1 MFLSKLKLK
10 NFRKYENL
18 EVPFKEGL
26 NVLIGENDSGK
37 TTIIDAIRILLGTQS
52 HEYYYIDEKD
62 FNNPNEEMKIECTF
76 SFKDGSDSK
85 VAKFLE
91 WITFNDEKKPELIV
105 RLKAIKKELKIKR
118 TVTAGEVDLDTRFDL
133 LDELRVTYLKPLRD
147 ANTEL
152 IAGRSS
158 RLSQILKS
166 HELFFKKENEHQ
178 FITDVKEFNDKIN
191 EYFSS
196 GEGKEILSNINT
208 HLNDFLGKEKKEDY
222 KTSIDIT
229 ENKLDSILNSLNL
242 SLSKNKLGLGTL
254 NQLYMSLELLL
265 FEIDKNTLNLCLIE
279 ELEAHLHP
287 QAQLRTIKHLQ
298 NNFEKNSQIILTTHS
313 VNLASSLKLENLI
326 LCKNKNVYPLGKDYT
341 QLEEENYIFLEMFL
355 DATKANLFFAKGVI
369 FVEGS
374 AENLLV
380 PTIAEI
386 IGRPL
391 DKYGVSIVN
400 ISSTAFNNYSKIFL
414 RKNQNE
420 MIDIPIAIITDLD
433 VKDNSKTEVIK
444 LTEERINKIEDNFEG
459 YKEALISIKDKYYF
473 NKDDLKKDIRKIKN
487 LKKLPD
493 NFGNIIENFPE
504 EETDIDK
511 YRDLIRERKKEDYEN
526 GRIKVFINKCQTLEY
541 DLAMGELAYY
551 LYNAILLTK
560 NKEKISKDKFKKD
573 FENKS
578 VEDKKREIF
587 KNNFYTNYDN
597 NDKSK
602 LSKAEVA
609 LNLSY
614 LLKENEKETKD
625 ILLKDEYCKYII
637 EAIEYAT
644 GNIPI
649 EGSNKN
655 D

>member
-10 NFRKYENL
+10 NFRKYESL
-18 EVPFKEGL
+18 EVSFKDGL
-26 NVLIGENDSGK
+26 NVFIGENDSGK

-62 FNNPNEEMKIECTF
+62 FNNPNEEMEIECTF
-76 SFKDGSDSK
+76 SFKDNSYSK

-118 TVTAGEVDLDTRFDL
+118 TITAGEIDLDTRFDL

-147 ANTEL
+147 ANNEL

-166 HELFFKKENEHQ
+166 HELFYKKENEHP
-178 FITDVKEFNDKIN
+178 FIEFAKEFNENIN
-191 EYFSS
+191 KYFSDD
-196 GEGKEILSNINT
+196 EGKLILSNINK
-208 HLNDFLGKEKKEDY
+208 HLGEFLGKEKKEDY
-222 KTSIDIT
+222 ETDINIT
-229 ENKLDSILNSLNL
+229 EDKLDTILNSLNL

-287 QAQLRTIKHLQ
+287 QAQLRTIKYLQ

-326 LCKNKNVYPLGKDYT
+326 LCKNKNVYSLGKDYT

-380 PTIAEI
+380 PAIAEI
-386 IGRPL
+386 IERPL

-400 ISSTAFNNYSKIFL
+400 VSSTAFNSYSKIFL
-414 RKNQNE
+414 RKNE
-420 MIDIPIAIITDLD
+420 DEIIDIPIAIITDLD
-433 VKDNSKTEVIK
+433 IKDNSETKVIK
-444 LTEERINKIEDNFEG
+444 LTEERIREIEDNFEYDKG
-459 YKEALISIKDKYYF
+459 TFISLKDKFYLNVY
-473 NKDDLKKDIRKIKN
+473 DLKKDIRKIKN

-493 NFGNIIENFPE
+493 GLGERVEKFSMEEIVIEE
-504 EETDIDK
+504 
-511 YRDLIRERKKEDYEN
+511 YRDLIRKRKTEDYEN
-526 GRIKVFINKCQTLEY
+526 GKIKVFINLYQTLEY
-541 DLAMGELAYY
+541 DLAIGELAYY
-551 LYNAILLTK
+551 LYNAILLSK
-560 NKEKISKDKFKKD
+560 NEEEISKEKFEEEFESKSEKEKVKK
-573 FENKS
+573 
-578 VEDKKREIF
+578 IF
-587 KNNFYTNYDN
+587 KDNFYTNYDEN
-597 NDKSK
+597 KKSK

-614 LLKENEKETKD
+614 LLKENIEETRK
-625 ILLKDEYCKYII
+625 ILLRDRYCEYII
-637 EAIEYAT
+637 KAIEYVT
-644 GNIPI
+644 EPI
-649 EGSNKN
+649 TTKGSNEN

>member
-10 NFRKYENL
+10 NFRKYEKL
-18 EVPFKEGL
+18 EVPFKKGV

-37 TTIIDAIRILLGTQS
+37 TAIIDAIRILLGTQS
-52 HEYYYIDEKD
+52 HEYYYMDEKD
-62 FNNPNEEMKIECTF
+62 FNNSNEEMEIECTF
-76 SFKDGSDSK
+76 SFKENSDSK

-504 EETDIDK
+504 E
-511 YRDLIRERKKEDYEN
+511 
-526 GRIKVFINKCQTLEY
+526 
-541 DLAMGELAYY
+541 
-551 LYNAILLTK
+551 ILFT
-560 NKEKISKDKFKKD
+560 SAF
-573 FENKS
+573 F
-578 VEDKKREIF
+578 V
-587 KNNFYTNYDN
+587 
-597 NDKSK
+597 
-602 LSKAEVA
+602 
-609 LNLSY
+609 
-614 LLKENEKETKD
+614 
-625 ILLKDEYCKYII
+625 
-637 EAIEYAT
+637 
-644 GNIPI
+644 
-649 EGSNKN
+649 
-655 D
+655 

>member
-10 NFRKYENL
+10 NFRKYKNL

-37 TTIIDAIRILLGTQS
+37 TTIIDAIRVLLGTQS
-52 HEYYYIDEKD
+52 HEYYYMDEKD
-62 FNNPNEEMKIECTF
+62 FNNPNEEMEIECTF

-118 TVTAGEVDLDTRFDL
+118 TITAGEIDLDTRFDL

-147 ANTEL
+147 ANNEL

-166 HELFFKKENEHQ
+166 HELFYKKENEHP
-178 FITDVKEFNDKIN
+178 FIEFAKEFNEDIN
-191 EYFSS
+191 KYFSDD
-196 GEGKEILSNINT
+196 EGKLILSNINK
-208 HLNDFLGKEKKEDY
+208 HLGEFLGKEKKEDY
-222 KTSIDIT
+222 ETNINIT
-229 ENKLDSILNSLNL
+229 EDKLDTILNSLNL

-279 ELEAHLHP
+279 ELEVHLHP

-380 PTIAEI
+380 PAIAEI
-386 IGRPL
+386 IEKPL

-400 ISSTAFNNYSKIFL
+400 VSSTAFNNYSKIFL
-414 RKNQNE
+414 RKNKNE
-420 MIDIPIAIITDLD
+420 SMEIPVAIITDLD
-433 VKDNSKTEVIK
+433 VKDNSETKVIK
-444 LTEERINKIEDNFEG
+444 LTEERIKEIEDDFNYDKGTFIH
-459 YKEALISIKDKYYF
+459 LKDKYYL
-473 NKDDLKKDIRKIKN
+473 NVDDLKKDIRKIKN
-487 LKKLPD
+487 LKKLRD
-493 NFGNIIENFPE
+493 GLGERIENFSKE
-504 EETDIDK
+504 EIDIIE
-511 YRDLIRERKKEDYEN
+511 YRNLIKERKKEDYEN
-526 GRIKVFINKCQTLEY
+526 GNIKVFINKCQTLEY
-541 DLAMGELAYY
+541 DLTMGELAYY

-560 NKEKISKDKFKKD
+560 NKKGMTKDEFKEYFRDKSEEEKVK
-573 FENKS
+573 
-578 VEDKKREIF
+578 EIF
-587 KNNFYTNYDN
+587 IDNFYINYDQN
-597 NDKSK
+597 KKNK

-614 LLKENEKETKD
+614 LLKEDKENTKE
-625 ILLKDEYCKYII
+625 ILLKDEYCKYIV
-637 EAIEYAT
+637 EAIEYTT
-644 GNIPI
+644 GNIHI

>member
-10 NFRKYENL
+10 NFRKYKNL

-37 TTIIDAIRILLGTQS
+37 TTIIDAIRVLLGTQS
-52 HEYYYIDEKD
+52 HEYYYMDEKD
-62 FNNPNEEMKIECTF
+62 FNNPNEEMEIECTF

-118 TVTAGEVDLDTRFDL
+118 TITAGEIDLDTRFDL

-147 ANTEL
+147 ANNEL

-166 HELFFKKENEHQ
+166 HELFYKKENEHP
-178 FITDVKEFNDKIN
+178 FIEFAKEFNEDIN
-191 EYFSS
+191 KYFSDD
-196 GEGKEILSNINT
+196 EGKLILSNINK
-208 HLNDFLGKEKKEDY
+208 HLGEFLGKEKKEDY
-222 KTSIDIT
+222 ETNINIT
-229 ENKLDSILNSLNL
+229 EDKLDTILNRLNL

-380 PTIAEI
+380 PAIAEI
-386 IGRPL
+386 IEKPL

-400 ISSTAFNNYSKIFL
+400 VSSTAFNNYSKIFL
-414 RKNQNE
+414 RKNKNE
-420 MIDIPIAIITDLD
+420 SMEIPVAIITDLD
-433 VKDNSKTEVIK
+433 VKDNSETKVIK
-444 LTEERINKIEDNFEG
+444 LTEERIKEIEDDFNYDKGTFIH
-459 YKEALISIKDKYYF
+459 LKDKYYL
-473 NKDDLKKDIRKIKN
+473 NVDDLKKDIRKIKN
-487 LKKLPD
+487 LKKLRD
-493 NFGNIIENFPE
+493 GLGERIENFSKE
-504 EETDIDK
+504 EIDIIE
-511 YRDLIRERKKEDYEN
+511 YRNLIKERKKEDYEN
-526 GRIKVFINKCQTLEY
+526 GNIKVFINKCQTLEY
-541 DLAMGELAYY
+541 DLTMGELAYY

-560 NKEKISKDKFKKD
+560 NKKGMTKDEFKEYFRDKSEEEKVK
-573 FENKS
+573 
-578 VEDKKREIF
+578 EIF
-587 KNNFYTNYDN
+587 IDNFYINYDQN
-597 NDKSK
+597 KKNK

-614 LLKENEKETKD
+614 LLKEDKENTKE
-625 ILLKDEYCKYII
+625 ILLKDEYCKYIV

-644 GNIPI
+644 GNIHI

>member
-10 NFRKYENL
+10 NFRKYEKL
-18 EVPFKEGL
+18 EVPFKKGV

-37 TTIIDAIRILLGTQS
+37 TAIIDAIRILLGTQS
-52 HEYYYIDEKD
+52 HEYYYMDEKD
-62 FNNPNEEMKIECTF
+62 FNNSNEEMEIECTF
-76 SFKDGSDSK
+76 SFKENSDSK

>member
-62 FNNPNEEMKIECTF
+62 FNNPNEEMEIECTF

-91 WITFNDEKKPELIV
+91 WITFNDKKKPELIV
-105 RLKAIKKELKIKR
+105 RLKTIKKELKIKR
-118 TVTAGEVDLDTRFDL
+118 TITAGEIDLDTRFDL

-147 ANTEL
+147 ANNEL

-166 HELFFKKENEHQ
+166 HELFYKKENEHP
-178 FITDVKEFNDKIN
+178 FIEFAKEFNEDIN
-191 EYFSS
+191 KYFSDD
-196 GEGKEILSNINT
+196 EGKLILSNINK
-208 HLNDFLGKEKKEDY
+208 HLGEFLGKEKKEDY
-222 KTSIDIT
+222 EININIT
-229 ENKLDSILNSLNL
+229 EDKLDIILNSLNL

-380 PTIAEI
+380 PAIAEI
-386 IGRPL
+386 IERPL

-400 ISSTAFNNYSKIFL
+400 VSSTAFNSYSKIFL
-414 RKNQNE
+414 RKNE
-420 MIDIPIAIITDLD
+420 AEIIDIPIAIITDLD
-433 VKDNSKTEVIK
+433 IKDNSKTEVIK
-444 LTEERINKIEDNFEG
+444 LNEEKINKIENNFID
-459 YKEALISIKDKYYF
+459 YKGIFISLKDKSYLNVY
-473 NKDDLKKDIRKIKN
+473 DLKKDIRKIKN

-493 NFGNIIENFPE
+493 GLGEIIENFPKE
-504 EETDIDK
+504 EIDIVED
-511 YRDLIRERKKEDYEN
+511 RGLIRKRKKEDYEN
-526 GRIKVFINKCQTLEY
+526 GKIKVFINLCQTLEY

-560 NKEKISKDKFKKD
+560 NKKGMTKDEFKKYFRD
-573 FENKS
+573 KS
-578 VEDKKREIF
+578 EEEKVKEIF
-587 KNNFYTNYDN
+587 IDNFYINYDQN
-597 NDKSK
+597 KKNK

-614 LLKENEKETKD
+614 LLKEDKENTKE
-625 ILLKDEYCKYII
+625 ILLKDEYCKYIV
-637 EAIEYAT
+637 EAIEYAA
-644 GNIPI
+644 GNIYA

>member
-52 HEYYYIDEKD
+52 HEYYYMDEKD
-62 FNNPNEEMKIECTF
+62 FNNPNEEMEIECTF
-76 SFKDGSDSK
+76 SFKDGSNSK

-118 TVTAGEVDLDTRFDL
+118 TITAGEIDLDTRFDL

-147 ANTEL
+147 ANNEL

-166 HELFFKKENEHQ
+166 HELFYKKENEHP
-178 FITDVKEFNDKIN
+178 FIEFAKEFNEDIN
-191 EYFSS
+191 KYFSDD
-196 GEGKEILSNINT
+196 EGKLILSNINK
-208 HLNDFLGKEKKEDY
+208 HLGEFLGKEKKEDY
-222 KTSIDIT
+222 ETNINIT
-229 ENKLDSILNSLNL
+229 EDKLDTILNSLNL

-380 PTIAEI
+380 PAIAEI
-386 IGRPL
+386 IERPL

-400 ISSTAFNNYSKIFL
+400 VSSTAFNSYSKIFL
-414 RKNQNE
+414 RKNE
-420 MIDIPIAIITDLD
+420 DEIIDIPIAIITDLD
-433 VKDNSKTEVIK
+433 IKDNSETKVIK
-444 LTEERINKIEDNFEG
+444 LTEERIREIEDNFQYDKG
-459 YKEALISIKDKYYF
+459 TFINLKDNYYL
-473 NKDDLKKDIRKIKN
+473 NVDDLKKDIRKIKN
-487 LKKLPD
+487 LKKLP
-493 NFGNIIENFPE
+493 NGLRERVEKFSMEEINIE
-504 EETDIDK
+504 K
-511 YRDLIRERKKEDYEN
+511 YRDLIRKRKIEDYKN
-526 GRIKVFINKCQTLEY
+526 GKIKVFINLCQTLEY
-541 DLAMGELAYY
+541 DLAIGELAYY
-551 LYNAILLTK
+551 LYNAILLSK
-560 NKEKISKDKFKKD
+560 NEEKISKEKFEEA
-573 FENKS
+573 FGSKS
-578 VEDKKREIF
+578 EKEKVKEIF
-587 KNNFYTNYDN
+587 KDNFYINYDEN
-597 NDKSK
+597 KKSK

-609 LNLSY
+609 LNLSH
-614 LLKENEKETKD
+614 LLKENIEETRK
-625 ILLKDEYCKYII
+625 ILLRDRYCGYII
-637 EAIEYAT
+637 KAIEYVT
-644 GNIPI
+644 EPI
-649 EGSNKN
+649 TTKGSNEN

>member
-10 NFRKYENL
+10 NFRKYKNL

-37 TTIIDAIRILLGTQS
+37 TTIIDAIRVLLGTQS
-52 HEYYYIDEKD
+52 HEYYYMDEKD
-62 FNNPNEEMKIECTF
+62 FNNPNEEMEIECTF

-118 TVTAGEVDLDTRFDL
+118 TITAGEIDLDTRFDL

-147 ANTEL
+147 ANNEL

-166 HELFFKKENEHQ
+166 HELFYKKENEHP
-178 FITDVKEFNDKIN
+178 FIEFAKEFNEDIN
-191 EYFSS
+191 KYFSDD
-196 GEGKEILSNINT
+196 EGKLILSNINK
-208 HLNDFLGKEKKEDY
+208 HLGEFLGKEKKEDY
-222 KTSIDIT
+222 ETNINIT
-229 ENKLDSILNSLNL
+229 EDKLDTILNSLNL

-279 ELEAHLHP
+279 ELEVHLHP

-380 PTIAEI
+380 PAIAEI
-386 IGRPL
+386 IEKPL

-400 ISSTAFNNYSKIFL
+400 VSSTAFNNYSKIFL
-414 RKNQNE
+414 RKNKNE
-420 MIDIPIAIITDLD
+420 SMEIPVAIITDLD
-433 VKDNSKTEVIK
+433 VKDNSETKVIK
-444 LTEERINKIEDNFEG
+444 LTEERIKEIEDDFNYDKGTFIH
-459 YKEALISIKDKYYF
+459 LKDKYYL
-473 NKDDLKKDIRKIKN
+473 NVDDLKKDIRKIKN
-487 LKKLPD
+487 LKKLRD
-493 NFGNIIENFPE
+493 GLGERIENFSKE
-504 EETDIDK
+504 EIDIIE
-511 YRDLIRERKKEDYEN
+511 YRNLIKERKKEDYEN
-526 GRIKVFINKCQTLEY
+526 GNIKVFINKCQTLEY
-541 DLAMGELAYY
+541 DLTMGELAYY

-560 NKEKISKDKFKKD
+560 TKKGMTKDEFKEYFRDKSEEEKVK
-573 FENKS
+573 
-578 VEDKKREIF
+578 EIF
-587 KNNFYTNYDN
+587 IDNFYINYDQN
-597 NDKSK
+597 KKNK

-614 LLKENEKETKD
+614 LLKEDKENTKE
-625 ILLKDEYCKYII
+625 ILLKDEYCKYIV

-644 GNIPI
+644 GNIHI

>member
-10 NFRKYENL
+10 NFRKYKNL

-37 TTIIDAIRILLGTQS
+37 TTIIDAIRVLLGTQS
-52 HEYYYIDEKD
+52 HEYYYMDEKD
-62 FNNPNEEMKIECTF
+62 FNNPNEEMEIECTF

-118 TVTAGEVDLDTRFDL
+118 TITAGEIDLDTRFDL

-147 ANTEL
+147 ANNEL

-166 HELFFKKENEHQ
+166 HELFYKKENEHP
-178 FITDVKEFNDKIN
+178 FIEFAKEFNEDIN
-191 EYFSS
+191 KYFSDD
-196 GEGKEILSNINT
+196 EGKLILSNINK
-208 HLNDFLGKEKKEDY
+208 HLGEFLGKEKKEDY
-222 KTSIDIT
+222 ETNINIT
-229 ENKLDSILNSLNL
+229 EDKLDTILNSLNL

-380 PTIAEI
+380 PAIAEI
-386 IGRPL
+386 IEKPL

-400 ISSTAFNNYSKIFL
+400 VSSTAFNNYSKIFL
-414 RKNQNE
+414 RKNKNE
-420 MIDIPIAIITDLD
+420 SMEIPVAIITDLD
-433 VKDNSKTEVIK
+433 VKDNSETKVIK
-444 LTEERINKIEDNFEG
+444 LTEERIKEIEDDFNYDKGTFIH
-459 YKEALISIKDKYYF
+459 LKDKYYL
-473 NKDDLKKDIRKIKN
+473 NVDDLKKDIRKIKN
-487 LKKLPD
+487 LKKLRD
-493 NFGNIIENFPE
+493 GLGERIENFSKE
-504 EETDIDK
+504 EIDIIE
-511 YRDLIRERKKEDYEN
+511 YRNLIKERKKEDYEN
-526 GRIKVFINKCQTLEY
+526 GNIKVFINKCQTLEY
-541 DLAMGELAYY
+541 DLTMGELAYY

-560 NKEKISKDKFKKD
+560 NKKGMTKDEFKEYFRDKSEEEKVK
-573 FENKS
+573 
-578 VEDKKREIF
+578 EIF
-587 KNNFYTNYDN
+587 IDNFYINYDQN
-597 NDKSK
+597 KKNK

-614 LLKENEKETKD
+614 LLKEDKENTKE
-625 ILLKDEYCKYII
+625 ILLKDEYCKYIV

-644 GNIPI
+644 GNIHI

>member
-1 MFLSKLKLK
+1 M
-10 NFRKYENL
+10 
-18 EVPFKEGL
+18 
-26 NVLIGENDSGK
+26 
-37 TTIIDAIRILLGTQS
+37 
-52 HEYYYIDEKD
+52 
-62 FNNPNEEMKIECTF
+62 
-76 SFKDGSDSK
+76 
-85 VAKFLE
+85 
-91 WITFNDEKKPELIV
+91 
-105 RLKAIKKELKIKR
+105 
-118 TVTAGEVDLDTRFDL
+118 
-133 LDELRVTYLKPLRD
+133 TYLKPLRD
-147 ANTEL
+147 ANNEL

-166 HELFFKKENEHQ
+166 HELFYKKENEHP
-178 FITDVKEFNDKIN
+178 FIEFAKEFNEDIN
-191 EYFSS
+191 KYFSDD
-196 GEGKEILSNINT
+196 EGKLILSNINK
-208 HLNDFLGKEKKEDY
+208 HLGEFLGKEKKEDY
-222 KTSIDIT
+222 ETNINIT
-229 ENKLDSILNSLNL
+229 EDKLDTILNSLNL

-265 FEIDKNTLNLCLIE
+265 FEIDKDTLNLCLIE

-380 PTIAEI
+380 PAIAEI
-386 IGRPL
+386 IEKPL

-400 ISSTAFNNYSKIFL
+400 VSSTAFNNYSKIFL
-414 RKNQNE
+414 RKNKNE
-420 MIDIPIAIITDLD
+420 SMEIPVAIITDLD
-433 VKDNSKTEVIK
+433 VKDNSETKVIK
-444 LTEERINKIEDNFEG
+444 LTEERIKEIEDDFNYDKGTFIH
-459 YKEALISIKDKYYF
+459 LKDKYYL
-473 NKDDLKKDIRKIKN
+473 NVDDLKKDIRKIKN
-487 LKKLPD
+487 LKKLRD
-493 NFGNIIENFPE
+493 GLGERIENFSKE
-504 EETDIDK
+504 EIDIIE
-511 YRDLIRERKKEDYEN
+511 YRNLIKERKKEDYEN
-526 GRIKVFINKCQTLEY
+526 GNIKVFINKCQTLEY
-541 DLAMGELAYY
+541 DLTMGELAYY

-560 NKEKISKDKFKKD
+560 NKKGMTKDEFKEYFRDKSEEEKVK
-573 FENKS
+573 
-578 VEDKKREIF
+578 EIF
-587 KNNFYTNYDN
+587 IDNFYINYDQN
-597 NDKSK
+597 KKNK

-614 LLKENEKETKD
+614 LLKEDKENTKE
-625 ILLKDEYCKYII
+625 ILLKDEYCKYIV

-644 GNIPI
+644 GNIHI

>member
-18 EVPFKEGL
+18 EVSFKDGL

-62 FNNPNEEMKIECTF
+62 FNNPNEEMEIECTF
-76 SFKDGSDSK
+76 SFKDNSYSK

-118 TVTAGEVDLDTRFDL
+118 TVTAGEVDLDTKFDL

-147 ANTEL
+147 ANNEL

-166 HELFFKKENEHQ
+166 HELFYKKENEHP
-178 FITDVKEFNDKIN
+178 FIEFAKEFNENIN
-191 EYFSS
+191 KYFSDD
-196 GEGKEILSNINT
+196 EGKLILSNINK
-208 HLNDFLGKEKKEDY
+208 HLGEFLGKEKKEDY
-222 KTSIDIT
+222 ETNINIT
-229 ENKLDSILNSLNL
+229 EDKLDTILNSLNL

-287 QAQLRTIKHLQ
+287 QAQLRTIKYLQ

-326 LCKNKNVYPLGKDYT
+326 LCKNKNVYSLGKDYT

-380 PTIAEI
+380 PAIAEI
-386 IGRPL
+386 IERPL

-400 ISSTAFNNYSKIFL
+400 VSSTAFNSYSKIFL
-414 RKNQNE
+414 RKNE
-420 MIDIPIAIITDLD
+420 AEIIDIPIAIITDLD
-433 VKDNSKTEVIK
+433 IKDNSKTEVIK
-444 LTEERINKIEDNFEG
+444 LNEEKINKIENNFID
-459 YKEALISIKDKYYF
+459 YKGIFISLKDKSYLNVY
-473 NKDDLKKDIRKIKN
+473 DLKKDIRKIKN

-493 NFGNIIENFPE
+493 GLGEIIENFPKE
-504 EETDIDK
+504 EIDIVE
-511 YRDLIRERKKEDYEN
+511 YRGLIRKRKKEDYEN
-526 GRIKVFINKCQTLEY
+526 GKIKVFINLCQTLEY

-560 NKEKISKDKFKKD
+560 NKKGMTKDEFKEYFRDKSEEEKVK
-573 FENKS
+573 
-578 VEDKKREIF
+578 EIF
-587 KNNFYTNYDN
+587 IDNFYINYDQN
-597 NDKSK
+597 KKNK

-614 LLKENEKETKD
+614 LLKEDKENTKE
-625 ILLKDEYCKYII
+625 ILLKDEYCKYIV

-644 GNIPI
+644 GNIHI

>member
-62 FNNPNEEMKIECTF
+62 FNNPNEEMEIECTF
-76 SFKDGSDSK
+76 SFKDNSYSK

-91 WITFNDEKKPELIV
+91 WITFNDKKKPELIV

-118 TVTAGEVDLDTRFDL
+118 TITAGEIDLDTRFDL

-147 ANTEL
+147 ANNEL

-166 HELFFKKENEHQ
+166 HELFYKKENEHP
-178 FITDVKEFNDKIN
+178 FIEFAKEFNEDIN
-191 EYFSS
+191 KYFSDD
-196 GEGKEILSNINT
+196 EGKLILSNINK
-208 HLNDFLGKEKKEDY
+208 HLGEFLGKEKKEDY
-222 KTSIDIT
+222 ETDINIT
-229 ENKLDSILNSLNL
+229 EDKLDTILNSLNL
-242 SLSKNKLGLGTL
+242 NLSKNKLGLGTL
-254 NQLYMSLELLL
+254 NQLYISLELLL

-326 LCKNKNVYPLGKDYT
+326 LCKNKNIYPLGKDYT

-380 PTIAEI
+380 PAIAEI
-386 IGRPL
+386 IERPL

-400 ISSTAFNNYSKIFL
+400 VSSTAFNSYSKIFL
-414 RKNQNE
+414 RKNE
-420 MIDIPIAIITDLD
+420 DEIIDVPIAIITDLD
-433 VKDNSKTEVIK
+433 IKDNFETKVIK
-444 LTEERINKIEDNFEG
+444 LTEERIREIEDNFEYG
-459 YKEALISIKDKYYF
+459 KGTFINLKDNYYL
-473 NKDDLKKDIRKIKN
+473 NVDDLKKDIRKIKN
-487 LKKLPD
+487 LKKLP
-493 NFGNIIENFPE
+493 NGLGERVEKFSMEEIVIEE
-504 EETDIDK
+504 
-511 YRDLIRERKKEDYEN
+511 YRDLIRKRKTEDYEN
-526 GRIKVFINKCQTLEY
+526 GKIKVFINLCQTLEY
-541 DLAMGELAYY
+541 DLAIGELAYY
-551 LYNAILLTK
+551 LYNAILLSK
-560 NKEKISKDKFKKD
+560 NEEEISKEKFEEEFESKSEKEKVK
-573 FENKS
+573 
-578 VEDKKREIF
+578 EIF
-587 KNNFYTNYDN
+587 KDNFYTNYDEN
-597 NDKSK
+597 KKSK

-609 LNLSY
+609 LNLSH
-614 LLKENEKETKD
+614 LLKENIEETRK
-625 ILLKDEYCKYII
+625 ILLRDRYCGYII
-637 EAIEYAT
+637 KAIEYVT
-644 GNIPI
+644 EPI
-649 EGSNKN
+649 TTKGSNEN

>member
-62 FNNPNEEMKIECTF
+62 FNNLDEEMEIECTF
-76 SFKDGSDSK
+76 SFKENSDSK

-147 ANTEL
+147 ANSEL

-166 HELFFKKENEHQ
+166 HELFYKKENEHQ

-222 KTSIDIT
+222 ETSINIT

-242 SLSKNKLGLGTL
+242 SLNKNKLGLGTL

-326 LCKNKNVYPLGKDYT
+326 LCKNKNIYPLGKDYT
-341 QLEEENYIFLEMFL
+341 QFEEENYIFLEMFL

-380 PTIAEI
+380 PAIAEI
-386 IGRPL
+386 IEKPL
-391 DKYGVSIVN
+391 DKYGVSVVN
-400 ISSTAFNNYSKIFL
+400 VSSTAFNNYSKIFL
-414 RKNQNE
+414 RKNKNE
-420 MIDIPIAIITDLD
+420 SMEIPVAIITDLD
-433 VKDNSKTEVIK
+433 VKDNSETKVIK
-444 LTEERINKIEDNFEG
+444 LTEERIKEIEDDFNYDKGTFIH
-459 YKEALISIKDKYYF
+459 LKDKYYL
-473 NKDDLKKDIRKIKN
+473 NVDELKKDIRKIKN
-487 LKKLPD
+487 LKKLRD
-493 NFGNIIENFPE
+493 GLGERIENFPKE
-504 EETDIDK
+504 EIDIIE
-511 YRDLIRERKKEDYEN
+511 YRNLIKERKKEDYEN
-526 GRIKVFINKCQTLEY
+526 GNIKVFINKYQTLEY

-560 NKEKISKDKFKKD
+560 NKKGMTKDEFKEYFRDKSEEEKVK
-573 FENKS
+573 
-578 VEDKKREIF
+578 EIF
-587 KNNFYTNYDN
+587 IDNFYINYDQN
-597 NDKSK
+597 KKNK

-614 LLKENEKETKD
+614 LLKEDKENTKE
-625 ILLKDEYCKYII
+625 ILLKDEYCKYIV

-644 GNIPI
+644 GNIHV

>member
-1 MFLSKLKLK
+1 M
-10 NFRKYENL
+10 
-18 EVPFKEGL
+18 
-26 NVLIGENDSGK
+26 
-37 TTIIDAIRILLGTQS
+37 
-52 HEYYYIDEKD
+52 DEKD
-62 FNNPNEEMKIECTF
+62 FNNPNEEMEIECTF
-76 SFKDGSDSK
+76 SFKDGSNSK

-118 TVTAGEVDLDTRFDL
+118 TITAGEIDLDTRFDL

-147 ANTEL
+147 ANNEL

-166 HELFFKKENEHQ
+166 HELFYKKENEHP
-178 FITDVKEFNDKIN
+178 FIEFAKEFNEDIN
-191 EYFSS
+191 KYFSDD
-196 GEGKEILSNINT
+196 EGKLILSNINK
-208 HLNDFLGKEKKEDY
+208 HLGEFLGKEKKEDY
-222 KTSIDIT
+222 ETNINIT
-229 ENKLDSILNSLNL
+229 EDKLDTILNSLNL

-380 PTIAEI
+380 PAIAEI
-386 IGRPL
+386 IERPL

-400 ISSTAFNNYSKIFL
+400 VSSTAFNSYSKIFL
-414 RKNQNE
+414 RKNE
-420 MIDIPIAIITDLD
+420 DEIIDIPIAIITDLD
-433 VKDNSKTEVIK
+433 IKDNSETKVIK
-444 LTEERINKIEDNFEG
+444 LTEERIREIEDNFQYDKG
-459 YKEALISIKDKYYF
+459 TFINLKDNYYL
-473 NKDDLKKDIRKIKN
+473 NVDDLKKDIRKIKN
-487 LKKLPD
+487 LKKLP
-493 NFGNIIENFPE
+493 NGLGERVEKFSMEEIVIEE
-504 EETDIDK
+504 
-511 YRDLIRERKKEDYEN
+511 YRDLIRKRKTEDYEN
-526 GRIKVFINKCQTLEY
+526 GKIKVFINLYQTLEY
-541 DLAMGELAYY
+541 DLAIGELAYY
-551 LYNAILLTK
+551 LYNAILLSK
-560 NKEKISKDKFKKD
+560 NEEEISKEKFEEEFESKSEKEKVKK
-573 FENKS
+573 
-578 VEDKKREIF
+578 IF
-587 KNNFYTNYDN
+587 KDNFYTNYDEN
-597 NDKSK
+597 KKSK

-614 LLKENEKETKD
+614 LLKENIEETRK
-625 ILLKDEYCKYII
+625 ILLRDRYCEYII
-637 EAIEYAT
+637 KAIEYVT
-644 GNIPI
+644 EPI
-649 EGSNKN
+649 TTKGSNEN